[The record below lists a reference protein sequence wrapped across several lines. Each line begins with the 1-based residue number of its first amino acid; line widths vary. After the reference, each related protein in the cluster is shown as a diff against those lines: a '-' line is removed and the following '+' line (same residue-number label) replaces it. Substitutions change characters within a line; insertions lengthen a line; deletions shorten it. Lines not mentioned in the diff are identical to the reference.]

1 MNEEQ
6 LQLLW
11 DLNAKDAGFTDYNE
25 FKTLMGD
32 STARKTYFDATN
44 SQLGFTDYS
53 EFESLLGLGGEQEV
67 SAQGSAGTSQ
77 TSGQPSGSS
86 VEPSSEDNFQPT
98 YTAQQ
103 LTPEIPNISA
113 SGFGSSISGE
123 SSFGNIVGAA
133 NDRMD
138 SQIRMRQQIAQRL
151 SEETPY
157 LVDNPLANAAPAPFT
172 PEAREEFIQ
181 QRVIPIAE
189 ETNKFVDI
197 INYQSQATESEETP
211 NILEQ
216 LSTVDKNLLTDEA
229 KLAYDIMATTE
240 SIKGMNLL
248 PPRETG
254 AQMKS
259 RQATE
264 RGLELGAADTDR
276 WWTTKYVATPIANIG
291 SAVGREGTRLVS
303 GILGIP
309 EYANDVVVGAMNAG
323 IGLIGGDP
331 ETIPTWKETY
341 GETPIDQIRSYLN
354 EAVDRNIAKNSA
366 RYGDND
372 IWDTLKAGNI
382 DAAANKLADGLG
394 GMLPFMTLLA
404 TTGGAGLMA
413 GTGALAA
420 DQYESLQDT
429 DAQGLSTQ
437 VEGVESQDMPGHLKL
452 LNSTINGIA
461 ETGLEAIGNKFL
473 LAPLE
478 SAVKNLGRKQGQELV
493 QSTLEKTLRKYVGA
507 FYPLAPP
514 AIETI
519 TEVATTLT
527 DNVVAKATGEDPNR
541 KINQGFTDTIIL
553 SLAMSGGTQTAT
565 STLNGI
571 SNKKNV
577 NDARKILQE
586 NTDIEE
592 AIASGELTGVEV
604 EALNDKYTNN
614 IQRVNDYVI
623 NDLNR
628 RDKLSASQK
637 EVVANLEAMKS
648 RQSALIESENIPDSV
663 KESAQANVDE
673 INNNIEDIIVEAGD
687 SAQMDG
693 EIREQAEETEAQQ
706 EQIVEET
713 EATEPGQIF
722 TRDIGGEQTVYRRN
736 EDGTASIV
744 PDAEA
749 QQILNQ
755 PTETPVQESVQ
766 VEEVTDGVQQ
776 SEAFMNPEQPEP
788 VNTTLE
794 EIGFT
799 PEESTSFFEGIQT
812 QEGRSALKQERADR
826 IRQYWQSQ
834 QNLGIAG
841 RQPSRQQARED
852 LRFLRDL
859 TEYAVLSLTDG
870 TIQTLDGFRELARG
884 LGVATEDVVNRAFY
898 AARDIVNDYAATN
911 PDRVSVQERAGNLIV
926 QIQEGQQVPP
936 ATTKVTSGTVR
947 KITDG
952 GVQGKVTLTNR
963 QALKTQIQTLNR
975 GIREGRKQITES
987 RKEITDFIKGMKEAG
1002 LFRGKVRGS
1011 TVNALINRVNKANT
1025 PAQLR
1030 NALDYAEKAS
1040 RIIDYDQKLST
1051 ANTLKSRAKSLAKRK
1066 GIPADLVPVLKGM
1079 GGINPRYI
1087 DNIEAFNEQLAEL
1100 ISAVDGAGIDGIEQT
1115 QHRDL
1120 ITSVKNKI
1128 EQARIQ
1134 ALKDQLIDAGM
1145 GSDFVD
1151 ALNTMNQLLEAVA
1164 SIPDESKPSGE
1175 SKREFRERIYE
1186 QTKELL
1192 GELDRTELSP
1202 QQSVALDA
1210 LLGIDVSQVSDQM
1223 MAAIAVVGK
1232 NAAVNQSF
1240 AGAGP
1245 IIAEYRLQQE
1255 TSNQKNVDKVKSTVR
1270 IASRIGKA
1278 TRERFG
1284 TVIAQ
1289 IDAVMRD
1296 QQAASAFYALTGF
1309 GDILEGSTRYG
1320 HRADGVKKIVEDLS
1334 KKHAKDL
1341 SDSVQSAM
1349 YAMYADLNQYK
1360 NTWTEEQRVEDFN
1373 KRKEAIQTSI
1383 DRIEEQMGRD
1393 KHFEVQQR
1401 DYLSNVKKAWE
1412 QVKSAKHPDEIYDKL
1427 NNGFKAAY
1435 SEMRG
1440 FYDSILPEMQDNALI
1455 HNNTD
1460 LDTDWVNYFPRSYKK
1475 LGRPATERK
1484 IEQIEEMAGSM
1495 GIPLDDIVNQ
1505 GESSGAKQNRVIT
1518 GAQLPANAT
1527 INFDAFNSFYDSSL
1541 RALYDIETQPARQ
1554 YAARALNSGRVAEI
1568 FGDATPLEI
1577 FRNATIQKIG
1587 NDQLGLYGGTT
1598 GWFRSALRGMSTWGT
1613 RLALGGV
1620 GQVVKQSIPQMSDTV
1635 IRLGNN
1641 AHLLAVGLNGY
1652 LKYND
1657 LLNEA
1662 IKDQPVSRR
1671 NVATVERQT
1680 SVINKRELNEIR
1692 KGLSTGV
1699 LRGLRIADEVVEAI
1713 SLSSLK
1719 WGDDMAAKASWLAFY
1734 LEYKKRN
1741 GETVVDLAS
1750 ELQNP
1755 NKDAKAYATQRVE
1768 LTNNVSDPSLRANTS
1783 KHIAGE
1789 LLAVIA
1795 PFSSFAINAKLELAT
1810 SLSRLRELG
1819 GMNNQERLRTVRN
1832 VGGNVANILVYNV
1845 IGKTI
1850 RNIMIGGTASL
1861 AYALLN
1867 NDDWDEDDEKAAR
1880 ELIDTWESDAIAR
1893 NEENSTEYLVN
1904 DLIFGGIAE
1913 RSLQP
1918 GIDVIKDLYAKA
1930 KGEQPKERFARPRTI
1945 YDALGIFGIPARTAG
1960 RFFNDLS
1967 EWTMTDAE
1975 WQMRKF
1981 SIEDAWGETR
1991 YVPLE
1996 YRGINRPIFSR
2007 KGFGLTTLAHGVA
2020 LTGASSQEV
2029 SALANRLP
2037 GLISQIETKLHGK
2050 DRKDKLVENES
2061 LRKIRVAGQTKE
2073 LTEEQW
2079 KWTVNERRKF
2089 LEEVETSDRFV
2100 TLQKNELA
2108 SKVGD
2113 ELSEKI
2119 RRETATKYA
2128 RAKAIIE
2135 FNLVEGVGE
2144 KIAKDAKKKASDII
2158 SAADLWKKQLNP
2170 NTYPKQEQ

>member
-1 MNEEQ
+1 MAEENPIYDY
-6 LQLLW
+6 LKAEGLT
-11 DLNAKDAGFTDYNE
+11 DLNESDFVAKYTDRTNLQGVYTYLKENGNTDLEFTAFAD
-25 FKTLMGD
+25 K
-32 STARKTYFDATN
+32 YFP
-44 SQLGFTDYS
+44 
-53 EFESLLGLGGEQEV
+53 LGGAQEV

-86 VEPSSEDNFQPT
+86 AEPSSEPRRLAEFPDVVT
-98 YTAQQ
+98 
-103 LTPEIPNISA
+103 LVDVPEGEEIGVEKKSA
-113 SGFGSSISGE
+113 IGDIYYSLAAGSSAAGQMIAGIPQYLYELAAIPQNILADAVANNAGE
-123 SSFGNIVGAA
+123 EAA
-133 NDRMD
+133 AFLRADFEQVKDLPPLQAAAKVSNYYKE
-138 SQIRMRQQIAQRL
+138 L
-151 SEETPY
+151 SEE
-157 LVDNPLANAAPAPFT
+157 N
-172 PEAREEFIQ
+172 REQVTQFEQGIVENLGNGNFADAGRQ
-181 QRVIPIAE
+181 VVNSIAE
-189 ETNKFVDI
+189 SVPSMMTMLATSGAGQAAQLGTIGRHALSALPFASGSYQELEGNENLPDAYKPVVAGLHGLSEIVFEQSFGTTALVEEI
-197 INYQSQATESEETP
+197 INNKISREGVKQFVEGYLQKALSSQGIPMALVRGGASEAATELSNNIIDKYTGVDPDRNLMQGVADAAIVGSVMDGGIRTVSTLSDAVVGSNKQRATELEQEINREREDLNNPEVSERAKDVIQESLESKTEELDE
-211 NILEQ
+211 IIGESREQ
-216 LSTVDKNLLTDEA
+216 LSQLSPEQQQQVGQLIGELDSLQEA
-229 KLAYDIMATTE
+229 IQDPNVSEQTKTAL
-240 SIKGMNLL
+240 
-248 PPRETG
+248 
-254 AQMKS
+254 Q
-259 RQATE
+259 RQA
-264 RGLELGAADTDR
+264 G
-276 WWTTKYVATPIANIG
+276 
-291 SAVGREGTRLVS
+291 
-303 GILGIP
+303 
-309 EYANDVVVGAMNAG
+309 
-323 IGLIGGDP
+323 
-331 ETIPTWKETY
+331 
-341 GETPIDQIRSYLN
+341 Q
-354 EAVDRNIAKNSA
+354 
-366 RYGDND
+366 
-372 IWDTLKAGNI
+372 
-382 DAAANKLADGLG
+382 
-394 GMLPFMTLLA
+394 
-404 TTGGAGLMA
+404 
-413 GTGALAA
+413 
-420 DQYESLQDT
+420 
-429 DAQGLSTQ
+429 LST
-437 VEGVESQDMPGHLKL
+437 EIDNL
-452 LNSTINGIA
+452 IA
-461 ETGLEAIGNKFL
+461 ETGDTQSEQRIQSVQREGET
-473 LAPLE
+473 PE
-478 SAVKNLGRKQGQELV
+478 QGIQDQE
-493 QSTLEKTLRKYVGA
+493 
-507 FYPLAPP
+507 
-514 AIETI
+514 
-519 TEVATTLT
+519 
-527 DNVVAKATGEDPNR
+527 
-541 KINQGFTDTIIL
+541 
-553 SLAMSGGTQTAT
+553 GGT
-565 STLNGI
+565 
-571 SNKKNV
+571 
-577 NDARKILQE
+577 
-586 NTDIEE
+586 EE
-592 AIASGELTGVEV
+592 AETGGV
-604 EALNDKYTNN
+604 L
-614 IQRVNDYVI
+614 Q
-623 NDLNR
+623 
-628 RDKLSASQK
+628 
-637 EVVANLEAMKS
+637 
-648 RQSALIESENIPDSV
+648 
-663 KESAQANVDE
+663 AQE
-673 INNNIEDIIVEAGD
+673 
-687 SAQMDG
+687 
-693 EIREQAEETEAQQ
+693 
-706 EQIVEET
+706 IVEEAQ
-713 EATEPGQIF
+713 ATEPGQIF

-749 QQILNQ
+749 QQILSQ
-755 PTETPVQESVQ
+755 PTETTVREETQ
-766 VEEVTDGVQQ
+766 VEGVSEGATEGVQQ
-776 SEAFMNPEQPEP
+776 SDVFMEPEQAET

-799 PEESTSFFEGIQT
+799 PEESTSFLQDIQT
-812 QEGRSALKQERADR
+812 EEGRSNRKQAAADR

-834 QNLGIAG
+834 QNLGVAN
-841 RQPSRQQARED
+841 QQNPEEFAR
-852 LRFLRDL
+852 FMRDVA
-859 TEYAVLSLTDG
+859 EYAAVS
-870 TIQTLDGFRELARG
+870 ILDGSIRTARG
-884 LGVATEDVVNRAFY
+884 LAKAIGVTYDENIQQAFEQ
-898 AARDIVNDYAATN
+898 AQA
-911 PDRVSVQERAGNLIV
+911 IV
-926 QIQEGQQVPP
+926 QPIQEATVTPPRTTTKGQIR
-936 ATTKVTSGTVR
+936 ATTQ
-947 KITDG
+947 G
-952 GVQGKVTLTNR
+952 GIQGKVTLTNR

-987 RKEITDFIKGMKEAG
+987 RKEITDFIKGMKEEG

-1025 PAQLR
+1025 PTQLR

-1051 ANTLKSRAKSLAKRK
+1051 ANTLKSRAKRLAKRK

-1087 DNIEAFNEQLAEL
+1087 DNIGAFNEQLAEL

-1164 SIPDESKPSGE
+1164 NIPDESKPSGE

-1192 GELDRTELSP
+1192 GEIDRTELSP

-1284 TVIAQ
+1284 TIIAQ

-1309 GDILEGSTRYG
+1309 GGILEGSTRYG

-1341 SDSVQSAM
+1341 SDPVQSAM

-1360 NTWTEEQRVEDFN
+1360 NTWTEEQRVEEFN

-1393 KHFEVQQR
+1393 KHFEAQQR

-1577 FRNATIQKIG
+1577 FRNATIQKIS
-1587 NDQLGLYGGTT
+1587 NDQLGLYGGPTSR
-1598 GWFRSALRGMSTWGT
+1598 FRAALRAMSTWGT

-1620 GQVVKQSIPQMSDTV
+1620 GQFVKQSIPQMSDTV

-1641 AHLLAVGLNGY
+1641 AHLLAVGINGY

-1662 IKDQPVSRR
+1662 VKDQPVSRR

-1699 LRGLRIADEVVEAI
+1699 LRGLRIADEVVEVI

-1719 WGDDMAAKASWLAFY
+1719 WGDDTAAKASWLAFY

-1755 NKDAKAYATQRVE
+1755 SKDAKAYATQRLE
-1768 LTNNVSDPSLRANTS
+1768 LTNNVSDPSLRANIS
-1783 KHIAGE
+1783 KHIGSE
-1789 LLAVIA
+1789 MLAVIA

-1819 GMNNQERLRTVRN
+1819 VMNNQERLRTIRN
-1832 VGGNVANILVYNV
+1832 VGGNIANILMYNI

-1930 KGEQPKERFARPRTI
+1930 RGEQPKERFARPRTI

-2079 KWTVNERRKF
+2079 EWTVNERRKF

-2100 TLQKNELA
+2100 TLQKDELA

-2113 ELSEKI
+2113 ELSEKV

>member
-1 MNEEQ
+1 MDELEKLYAAVSQNFDIGSLE
-6 LQLLW
+6 
-11 DLNAKDAGFTDYNE
+11 DFKAKMSTQEDRRRFYDVVSQRFDIGDY
-25 FKTLMGD
+25 D
-32 STARKTYFDATN
+32 SYERR
-44 SQLGFTDYS
+44 
-53 EFESLLGLGGEQEV
+53 LGGAQEV

-77 TSGQPSGSS
+77 ISGQPSGSLAEPLQGNNIEPNEEIGQAVAQAEAS
-86 VEPSSEDNFQPT
+86 VLEKVGNQYGDMYIPEGTEVVTGLQTDAGQSVAVRGEDGEIYNVIPEVSVKPPELAFTESVTNTAKNIWTRLQGFDDRMKLVSADTWENILGKEAARAFYNFSFFGMYDPRDIDEVRSNALSEIERLENETRRTRGIIETLSKGD
-98 YTAQQ
+98 
-103 LTPEIPNISA
+103 LV
-113 SGFGSSISGE
+113 GFGAS
-123 SSFGNIVGAA
+123 VLDAMGA
-133 NDRMD
+133 
-138 SQIRMRQQIAQRL
+138 
-151 SEETPY
+151 
-157 LVDNPLANAAPAPFT
+157 
-172 PEAREEFIQ
+172 
-181 QRVIPIAE
+181 
-189 ETNKFVDI
+189 
-197 INYQSQATESEETP
+197 
-211 NILEQ
+211 
-216 LSTVDKNLLTDEA
+216 
-229 KLAYDIMATTE
+229 
-240 SIKGMNLL
+240 
-248 PPRETG
+248 
-254 AQMKS
+254 
-259 RQATE
+259 
-264 RGLELGAADTDR
+264 
-276 WWTTKYVATPIANIG
+276 
-291 SAVGREGTRLVS
+291 LVS
-303 GILGIP
+303 T
-309 EYANDVVVGAMNAG
+309 AVTAG
-323 IGLIGGDP
+323 PMGVGLIGDMTGQALYDHNSQKAD
-331 ETIPTWKETY
+331 ELGLTIDELYEQGKSSY
-341 GETPIDQIRSYLN
+341 STPIMFGVAGGLLERVGYKGAQK
-354 EAVDRNIAKNSA
+354 AVMDAFNSSS
-366 RYGDND
+366 G
-372 IWDTLKAGNI
+372 KAIGRFMFGGNKEGI
-382 DAAANKLADGLG
+382 
-394 GMLPFMTLLA
+394 T
-404 TTGGAGLMA
+404 
-413 GTGALAA
+413 
-420 DQYESLQDT
+420 EWLQ
-429 DAQGLSTQ
+429 
-437 VEGVESQDMPGHLKL
+437 
-452 LNSTINGIA
+452 
-461 ETGLEAIGNKFL
+461 TGLEAANITSASDDSTIEDMTKSAVGTMFSKEGAEAYLMGTFGALGFSGLSHVAGRAVRGKEAKGRVDDILSKIEQSEQALQSPNL
-473 LAPLE
+473 NPITREVIEGQIESGISSIVDEVQTEVDLE
-478 SAVKNLGRKQGQELV
+478 S
-493 QSTLEKTLRKYVGA
+493 
-507 FYPLAPP
+507 
-514 AIETI
+514 
-519 TEVATTLT
+519 TLT
-527 DNVVAKATGEDPNR
+527 TEQR
-541 KINQGFTDTIIL
+541 
-553 SLAMSGGTQTAT
+553 
-565 STLNGI
+565 
-571 SNKKNV
+571 
-577 NDARKILQE
+577 ND
-586 NTDIEE
+586 
-592 AIASGELTGVEV
+592 
-604 EALNDKYTNN
+604 
-614 IQRVNDYVI
+614 
-623 NDLNR
+623 
-628 RDKLSASQK
+628 
-637 EVVANLEAMKS
+637 LEAMFA
-648 RQSALIESENIPDSV
+648 RQDELMTVLDDPNLIDGAKDAIRAELDEVSSNIDKIISDADNVSPVATETDSGAQSPVMEESGAVVSTQTEVVS
-663 KESAQANVDE
+663 
-673 INNNIEDIIVEAGD
+673 
-687 SAQMDG
+687 
-693 EIREQAEETEAQQ
+693 EETASE
-706 EQIVEET
+706 
-713 EATEPGQIF
+713 GQYF

-736 EDGTASIV
+736 GDGTASIV
-744 PDAEA
+744 TDAEA
-749 QQILNQ
+749 QQILNR
-755 PTETPVQESVQ
+755 PAETTAREDTQ
-766 VEEVTDGVQQ
+766 VEGVSEGATEGVQQ
-776 SEAFMNPEQPEP
+776 TEVSIAPEQAET
-788 VNTTLE
+788 VNTALQE
-794 EIGFT
+794 QGFT
-799 PEESTSFFEGIQT
+799 PEESTSFLQDIRTE
-812 QEGRSALKQERADR
+812 EGRSNRKQAAADR

-834 QNLGIAG
+834 QNLGIA
-841 RQPSRQQARED
+841 SRQDPEEFAR
-852 LRFLRDL
+852 FIRDVA
-859 TEYAVLSLTDG
+859 EYAAVS
-870 TIQTLDGFRELARG
+870 ILDGSIRTAKGLAKAI
-884 LGVATEDVVNRAFY
+884 GVTYDENIQRAFEQ
-898 AARDIVNDYAATN
+898 AQA
-911 PDRVSVQERAGNLIV
+911 IV
-926 QIQEGQQVPP
+926 QPIQEATVTPP
-936 ATTKVTSGTVR
+936 RTTTKGQIRRATQ
-947 KITDG
+947 G
-952 GVQGKVTLTNR
+952 GIQGKVTLTNR

-1011 TVNALINRVNKANT
+1011 VVNALINRVNKANT

-1051 ANTLKSRAKSLAKRK
+1051 ANTLKSRAKRLAKRK

-1087 DNIEAFNEQLAEL
+1087 DNIVAFNEQLAEL

-1145 GSDFVD
+1145 ESNFVD

-1164 SIPDESKPSGE
+1164 NLPDESKPSGE

-1192 GELDRTELSP
+1192 RELDRTELSP
-1202 QQSVALDA
+1202 QQSAALDA

-1223 MAAIAVVGK
+1223 MATIAVVGK

-1278 TRERFG
+1278 VRERFG

-1296 QQAASAFYALTGF
+1296 QQAVSAFYALTGF

-1320 HRADGVKKIVEDLS
+1320 HRAEGVKKIVEDLS

-1360 NTWTEEQRVEDFN
+1360 NTWTEEQRVEEFN

-1393 KHFEVQQR
+1393 KHFEAQQR

-1412 QVKSAKHPDEIYDKL
+1412 QVKSAKHPDEIYEKL

-1577 FRNATIQKIG
+1577 FRNATIQKIS
-1587 NDQLGLYGGTT
+1587 NDQLGLYGGPTSR
-1598 GWFRSALRGMSTWGT
+1598 FRSALRAMSTWGT

-1635 IRLGNN
+1635 VRLGNN
-1641 AHLLAVGLNGY
+1641 AHLMAAGLNGY

-1671 NVATVERQT
+1671 NVATIERQT

-1692 KGLSTGV
+1692 RGLGTGV
-1699 LRGLRIADEVVEAI
+1699 LRGLGIADKVVEAV

-1755 NKDAKAYATQRVE
+1755 SKDAKAYATQRVE

-1783 KHIAGE
+1783 KHIGSE
-1789 LLAVIA
+1789 MLAVIA

-1810 SLSRLRELG
+1810 TLGRLRELG
-1819 GMNNQERLRTVRN
+1819 GMNNQERLRTARN
-1832 VGGNVANILVYNV
+1832 IGGNVANILAYNV

-1893 NEENSTEYLVN
+1893 NEENSMEYLVN
-1904 DLIFGGIAE
+1904 DLVFGGIAE
-1913 RSLQP
+1913 QSLQP
-1918 GIDVIKDLYAKA
+1918 GIDVVKDLYAKA

-2029 SALANRLP
+2029 SALANRIP
-2037 GLISQIETKLHGK
+2037 SLISQIETKLHGR
-2050 DRKDKLVENES
+2050 DRKDKLAENES
-2061 LRKIRVAGQTKE
+2061 LRKIKVAGQTKE

-2079 KWTVNERRKF
+2079 EWAVNERRKF

-2100 TLQKNELA
+2100 TLQKDELA

-2113 ELSEKI
+2113 ELSEEI
-2119 RRETATKYA
+2119 RRKTATEYA
-2128 RAKAIIE
+2128 RAKAIVE
-2135 FNLVEGVGE
+2135 FNLVDGVGE
-2144 KIAKDAKKKASDII
+2144 KIAEDAKKKASDII